1 MAAVVLPIVVILFLI
16 AVIIAVVFGVVLF
29 IKHKKPS
36 GNMEFKEMT
45 EEVIEKE
52 VTEKNENI

>member
-36 GNMEFKEMT
+36 ENMEFKEMT

-52 VTEKNENI
+52 VTEKD